1 MEKEI
6 KNYFNKR
13 PGLKLKTKELA
24 RKLNANTPQKYAALK
39 EALYSLMQDGF
50 LEKKGKR
57 FVKVKSN
64 ERELVGV
71 FQIAKEGTYGFV
83 ILKNS
88 NMRDVFIPEKYFG
101 NAFHSD
107 LVKVKLLSDRRG
119 KNVEGKIIEV
129 IRRGFDKVIGHVIKK
144 KDNYFVE
151 PQKKSIHTKFFI
163 PREELNGAE
172 NGDLVIVR
180 DIVWRKNSSVP
191 EGRIS
196 EILGKA
202 GSYSTDA
209 GIVAHEFDIPTIFP
223 KTVEKELSKLTP
235 VIDENEIAKRL
246 DLRNENIFT
255 IDPVD
260 AKDFDDAVSIKTLKN
275 GNKLVGIHIADVSHY
290 VREGTHVYNEAFKR
304 GNSVYLV
311 GKVIPMLPEKLS
323 NEICSLVPNKDRLTF
338 SVILELDQNAVVKNY
353 SIKKTIINSKRR
365 FTYEEV
371 QEILTKGNGD
381 FYEDLN
387 ELNKIAKKLRE
398 NRHKKGSI
406 NFSRPE
412 VKFQLDENEKP
423 IAVEI
428 KISKE
433 SNQLI
438 EELMLLA
445 NKTVAG
451 HFNKGDLNSPI
462 PFVYRVH
469 DKPDETKL
477 FEFATFVKSLGYN
490 FNLRSKNLSKEFQ
503 MLLEQVKGTTEEAVI
518 NEIAIRTM
526 AKAVYSNINIG
537 HYGLGFK
544 HYTHFT
550 SPIRRFPDLIVHL
563 QSYYCLENNNKP
575 LYSSDELQEIC
586 EHCSLQEKNAVN
598 AERLSVKL
606 KQIEFLKDKLGEDFE
621 GIISGVTNFGL
632 FVEVSENLAEGLIRL
647 SDIDDDYYE
656 YDEKNYSLIG
666 RHTKK
671 VYRLGDKITVKLIRV
686 DEERREVDFLIVE

>member
-6 KNYFNKR
+6 KNYFVKH
-13 PGLKLKTKELA
+13 PGLKIKTKELA
-24 RKLNANTPQKYAALK
+24 RMLNANTAKKYAALK
-39 EALYSLMQDGF
+39 ESLYNLMQDGF

-57 FVKVKSN
+57 FVQVKSFN
-64 ERELVGV
+64 RELVGV

-88 NMRDVFIPEKYFG
+88 NMRDVFIPEKYFN

-107 LVKVKLLSDRRG
+107 LVKVKLLQDKRG
-119 KNVEGKIIEV
+119 KNVEGKIVEI
-129 IRRGFDKVIGHVIKK
+129 IRRGFDKVVGNVIKR

-151 PQKKSIHTKFFI
+151 PKKKSIHTHFFI
-163 PREELNGAE
+163 PKEYLSGAD

-180 DIVWRKNSSVP
+180 DIVWRQNSSVP
-191 EGRIS
+191 EGKIS

-202 GSYSTDA
+202 GSYNTDA
-209 GIVAHEFDIPTIFP
+209 GIIAHEFDIPTQFP
-223 KTVEKELSKLTP
+223 RSVEKELNKLTGA
-235 VIDENEIAKRL
+235 IDENEISKRL

-255 IDPVD
+255 IDPED

-275 GNKLVGIHIADVSHY
+275 GNKLIGIHIADVSHY
-290 VREGTHVYNEAFKR
+290 VRKGTHIYNEAFKR

-323 NEICSLVPNKDRLTF
+323 NKICSLVPNEDRLTF

-353 SIKKTIINSKRR
+353 SINKSIINSKRR

-371 QEILTKGNGD
+371 QKIVNNRSGD
-381 FYEDLN
+381 FYEELN
-387 ELNKIAKKLRE
+387 ELNKIARKLRD

-412 VKFQLDENEKP
+412 VKFQLDDNGKP
-423 IAVEI
+423 TAVEI
-428 KISKE
+428 KVSQE

-445 NKTVAG
+445 NKTIAG
-451 HFNKGDLNSPI
+451 HFSKGDLNSPL

-477 FEFATFVKSLGYN
+477 YEFATFVKSLGYN

-503 MLLEQVKGTTEEAVI
+503 MLLEQVKGTAEEAVV

-526 AKAVYSNINIG
+526 AKAIYSNKNIG

-544 HYTHFT
+544 YYTHFT

-563 QSYYCLENNNKP
+563 QSYYCLENNNNP
-575 LYSSDELQEIC
+575 LYSSDELHEIC

-621 GIISGVTNFGL
+621 GIVSGVTNFGL

-647 SDIDDDYYE
+647 RDIDDDYYE
-656 YDEKNYSLIG
+656 FDEKNYSLIG
-666 RHTKK
+666 RRTKK

>member
-1 MEKEI
+1 
-6 KNYFNKR
+6 
-13 PGLKLKTKELA
+13 
-24 RKLNANTPQKYAALK
+24 
-39 EALYSLMQDGF
+39 
-50 LEKKGKR
+50 
-57 FVKVKSN
+57 
-64 ERELVGV
+64 
-71 FQIAKEGTYGFV
+71 
-83 ILKNS
+83 
-88 NMRDVFIPEKYFG
+88 
-101 NAFHSD
+101 
-107 LVKVKLLSDRRG
+107 
-119 KNVEGKIIEV
+119 
-129 IRRGFDKVIGHVIKK
+129 
-144 KDNYFVE
+144 
-151 PQKKSIHTKFFI
+151 
-163 PREELNGAE
+163 
-172 NGDLVIVR
+172 
-180 DIVWRKNSSVP
+180 
-191 EGRIS
+191 
-196 EILGKA
+196 
-202 GSYSTDA
+202 
-209 GIVAHEFDIPTIFP
+209 
-223 KTVEKELSKLTP
+223 
-235 VIDENEIAKRL
+235 
-246 DLRNENIFT
+246 
-255 IDPVD
+255 
-260 AKDFDDAVSIKTLKN
+260 
-275 GNKLVGIHIADVSHY
+275 
-290 VREGTHVYNEAFKR
+290 
-304 GNSVYLV
+304 
-311 GKVIPMLPEKLS
+311 
-323 NEICSLVPNKDRLTF
+323 
-338 SVILELDQNAVVKNY
+338 
-353 SIKKTIINSKRR
+353 
-365 FTYEEV
+365 
-371 QEILTKGNGD
+371 
-381 FYEDLN
+381 
-387 ELNKIAKKLRE
+387 
-398 NRHKKGSI
+398 
-406 NFSRPE
+406 
-412 VKFQLDENEKP
+412 
-423 IAVEI
+423 
-428 KISKE
+428 
-433 SNQLI
+433 
-438 EELMLLA
+438 MLLA

>member
-6 KNYFNKR
+6 KNYFAKR
-13 PGLKLKTKELA
+13 PGLKIKTKELA
-24 RKLNANTPQKYAALK
+24 RVLNANTAKKYAALK
-39 EALYSLMQDGF
+39 ESLYNLMQDGF

-57 FVKVKSN
+57 FVQVKSSN
-64 ERELVGV
+64 RELVGV

-88 NMRDVFIPEKYFG
+88 NMRDVFIPEKYFE

-107 LVKVKLLSDRRG
+107 LVKVKLLQDRRG
-119 KNVEGKIIEV
+119 KNVEGKIVEI
-129 IRRGFDKVIGHVIKK
+129 IRRGFDKVIGNVVKR

-151 PQKKSIHTKFFI
+151 PKKKSIHTKFFI
-163 PREELNGAE
+163 PKEYLNGAD

-180 DIVWRKNSSVP
+180 DIVWKKNSSVP
-191 EGRIS
+191 EGKIS
-196 EILGKA
+196 DILGKA
-202 GSYSTDA
+202 GSYNTDA
-209 GIVAHEFDIPTIFP
+209 GIIAHEFDISTQFP
-223 KTVEKELSKLTP
+223 KSVEKELNKLAGT
-235 VIDENEIAKRL
+235 IDENEISKRL
-246 DLRNENIFT
+246 DLRGENIFT
-255 IDPVD
+255 IDPAD

-275 GNKLVGIHIADVSHY
+275 GNKLVGIHIADVSYY
-290 VREGTHVYNEAFKR
+290 VSKGTNIYDEAFKR

-323 NEICSLVPNKDRLTF
+323 NEICSLVPNEDRLTF
-338 SVILELDQNAVVKNY
+338 SVILELDENAVVKNY
-353 SIKKTIINSKRR
+353 SINKSIINSKRR

-371 QEILTKGNGD
+371 QKIVNNMSGE
-381 FYEDLN
+381 FYEELK
-387 ELNKIAKKLRE
+387 ELNKIARKLRE

-412 VKFQLDENEKP
+412 VKFQLDDNGKP

-428 KISKE
+428 KVSQE

-445 NKTVAG
+445 NRTVAG
-451 HFNKGDLNSPI
+451 HFSKGDLNSPL

-503 MLLEQVKGTTEEAVI
+503 MLLEQVKGTAEEAVV

-526 AKAVYSNINIG
+526 AKAIYSNMNIG

-544 HYTHFT
+544 YYTHFT

-563 QSYYCLENNNKP
+563 QSYYCLENNNNP

-656 YDEKNYSLIG
+656 FNEKNYSLIG
-666 RHTKK
+666 RRTKK

>member
-433 SNQLI
+433 SNKLI

-451 HFNKGDLNSPI
+451 HFNKGNLNSPI